1 MRGNL
6 NYATAKKGIR
16 TLRYEERSGE
26 KMRTRQFVA
35 LVLFIFISLVLIG
48 GGVFFFLTQQV
59 NQIEK
64 RTVGPI
70 QEINKGLAT
79 RVAKFLEP
87 TPTIIP
93 DPVSIIHEVRSLARL
108 ETIQYSVEKV
118 ITADSGR
125 EDLTALFGDKLLF
138 VAHGEVI
145 AGMDLEKIRLEDITL
160 NGKVVTIK
168 LPKAEILVTRLD
180 NQKSYVYDRQTGL
193 LAKQTV
199 ELETLARQSAEQ
211 EIYKT
216 AMEDGILKQAQ
227 TNAENYLDRLIRS
240 LGYEEV
246 IFISN

>member
-1 MRGNL
+1 M
-6 NYATAKKGIR
+6 K
-16 TLRYEERSGE
+16 
-26 KMRTRQFVA
+26 TRQFVGFILFFFI
-35 LVLFIFISLVLIG
+35 LVALIG
-48 GGVFFFLTQQV
+48 GGIFVFLTQQV
-59 NQIEK
+59 SDIEK
-64 RTVGPI
+64 RTIGPI
-70 QEINKGLAT
+70 QEMNQGLAT
-79 RVAKFLEP
+79 RVARFMEP

-145 AGMDLEKIRLEDITL
+145 AGMDLEKIRQEDVTL
-160 NGKVVTIK
+160 SGKIVTVK
-168 LPKAEILVTRLD
+168 LPVAEVLVTRLD

-193 LAKQTV
+193 LVKQTV
-199 ELETLARQSAEQ
+199 NLETLARQSAEQ
-211 EIYKT
+211 EILKT
-216 AMEDGILKQAQ
+216 AIEDGILKQAQ

-246 IFISN
+246 IFIKE